1 MRKSDRVLVVGT
13 TSDYI
18 ERVRLAR
25 PDQVVFLTAPAVR
38 RNAKEPKPEAGEEI
52 PWDSTEYKTVRKAV
66 KNHLANWRIRVRGVA
81 CFDCEAMETA
91 AMLAADFGLP
101 YPSVDAVQNSRDKYV
116 CKRIWRDGG
125 IACPLTQ
132 PIHGKADIL
141 QFLDRH
147 RKGIVLKPFCG
158 SGSELVFFCK
168 TREQC
173 EQGYDWI
180 NEGLALRTE
189 SELFANTFCSGYR
202 MLAEAWIDGPEYS
215 CDFFLDKGRAT
226 ILRTTRKIRLPDMLF
241 GTASGYALCENP
253 DDGRPE
259 MADLLQRAASLL
271 GIQGGICMVDY
282 FLEDGQPVLIE
293 MTPRPGGD
301 CLPYLLEAAGGVD
314 ILGLAIDVAA
324 RRPMAMNENRNY
336 EPLVGFRIHAH
347 RSGILKSIDANAL
360 AEKKNIRQ
368 VSLIRKPGH
377 AIRMPPEDYDSW
389 FLGHVIFMP
398 DGETSLSAQCKRLA
412 SRLDVVIE

>member
-38 RNAKEPKPEAGEEI
+38 RNAKEPRPEAGEEI
-52 PWDSTEYKTVRKAV
+52 PWESTEYKAVRKAV
-66 KNHLANWRIRVRGVA
+66 KNHLANWLIRVRGVA

-91 AMLAADFGLP
+91 ARLAADFGLP
-101 YPSVDAVQNSRDKYV
+101 YPSVDAVLSSRDKYV

-132 PIHGKADIL
+132 PIHGKADVL
-141 QFLDRH
+141 DFLGRH
-147 RKGIVLKPFCG
+147 PKGMVLKPFCG
-158 SGSELVFFCK
+158 SGSELVFFCQ
-168 TREQC
+168 TPEQC
-173 EQGYDWI
+173 EQGFNLI
-180 NEGLALRTE
+180 KEGLAMRTD
-189 SELFANTFCSGYR
+189 SELFANTLCSGYR

-215 CDFFLDKGRAT
+215 CDFLLDKGRAT
-226 ILRTTRKIRLPDMLF
+226 ILRTTRKIKMHDMPF
-241 GTASGYALCENP
+241 GTASGYALCEKA

-259 MADLLQRAASLL
+259 MADLLQKAADLL
-271 GIQGGICMVDY
+271 GIRGGICMVDY
-282 FLEDGQPVLIE
+282 ILEEGRPVLIE

-314 ILGLAIDVAA
+314 TLGLTIDVAA
-324 RRPMAMNENRNY
+324 RRPVTMGENRTY

-347 RSGILKSIDANAL
+347 HGGVLKSIDATAL
-360 AEKKNIRQ
+360 TKEKNVRQ
-368 VSLIRKPGH
+368 VSLIREPGH
-377 AIRMPPEDYDSW
+377 AIKMPPEDYDSW

-398 DGETSLSAQCKRLA
+398 DGETPLSAQCKRLA
-412 SRLDVVIE
+412 ELLDVVIE